1 MVRKRTRPRTIH
13 FWQEFRAFALK
24 GNVVDLAVAVIIG
37 GAFGKIITS
46 FVADVVMPL
55 VNPLIP
61 GGDWRALTIG
71 SGVKIGNFLGAIV
84 DFVVVAVVLFAV
96 IRLLLTRKS
105 PESTT
110 VPSEPTTEERL
121 VLAIERL
128 NEHLDHSQNLGV
140 NLIENEQLTG
150 DN

>member
-1 MVRKRTRPRTIH
+1 MVRRRPRPAVEQ
-13 FWQEFRAFALK
+13 FWQDFRAFALK

-46 FVADVVMPL
+46 FVEDVVMPL
-55 VNPLIP
+55 VNPFIP

-84 DFVVVAVVLFAV
+84 DFVVVALVLFLV
-96 IRLLLTRKS
+96 MKFILTRKA
-105 PESTT
+105 PE
-110 VPSEPTTEERL
+110 VPAEPTTEERL

-128 NEHLDHSQNLGV
+128 NDHLDH
-140 NLIENEQLTG
+140 T
-150 DN
+150 